1 MATISFPFA
10 ASGVTWLA
18 NEFISAP
25 WTPSDSMVGTGAT
38 TTGIALLPNDG
49 SSPFDLSTLGSIE
62 GTITS
67 AIVNYAHA
75 GTYSTVGPGTNYDI
89 NAFDETHTQAEGA
102 SWSSS
107 GAWDATAFFVSGP
120 PGGDLMEGLP
130 TYPWSVFGAGGNM
143 EAGITF
149 GYTISVLSIDF
160 VYTPSG
166 AVVTDV
172 TPTHGDK
179 AGGTVVTLTGTGFT
193 GATSA
198 LFGATAGTGLVVAS
212 DTSATGVTPA
222 HAVGQVTV
230 TVA

>member
-1 MATISFPFA
+1 
-10 ASGVTWLA
+10 
-18 NEFISAP
+18 
-25 WTPSDSMVGTGAT
+25 MVGTGSQT
-38 TTGIALLPNDG
+38 SGGSIALLPDDAV
-49 SSPFDLSTLGSIE
+49 SPFDLSTLGSIE

-67 AIVNYAHA
+67 AIVNFAHA
-75 GTYSTVGPGTNYDI
+75 GTYSTVGPGTLYDLSG
-89 NAFDETHTQAEGA
+89 FDETHTQAEGA

-107 GAWDATAFFVSGP
+107 GAWDATLNFTSGP
-120 PGGDLMEGLP
+120 PGGDLMENLP
-130 TYPWSVFGAGGNM
+130 TYPWSVFGVGGSIEN
-143 EAGITF
+143 GVTF

-193 GATSA
+193 GKTAA
-198 LFGATAGTGLVVAS
+198 LFGDTAGTGLVVAS
-212 DTSATGVTPA
+212 DTSATVVTPA

-230 TVA
+230 TVT